1 MKRLFPIL
9 LLAACGS
16 PPPPVLHPEVQPGP
30 AAGARPNRVLV
41 LQASCGSVEEPCP
54 PEYMKTVDDIVR
66 GGLEFAG
73 INVVQ
78 AENLRAQT
86 RERHEEHSSTNT
98 TNDSASH
105 TKVER
110 RLAFDD
116 NVYNES
122 HSDSTTTTHT
132 VVLDG
137 SNFDDL
143 SVDDRHA
150 VIEKSGA
157 DSVAVIRIVIGGKV
171 GLWVPNQNVEV
182 QVKLGVNQGDS
193 MAWAARCTASSN
205 DFSTVQSALENA
217 ARCAIHGATGR

>member
-1 MKRLFPIL
+1 MKRSLLSIV
-9 LLAACGS
+9 LLAACG
-16 PPPPVLHPEVQPGP
+16 PPPAPVLHPEVQPGP
-30 AAGARPNRVLV
+30 AVNARPNRVLV

-54 PEYMKTVDDIVR
+54 PEYAKTVDDIVR

-86 RERHEEHSSTNT
+86 RERHEEHSSSET
-98 TNDSASH
+98 TSDSNSH

-116 NVYNES
+116 NVYTDQHNE
-122 HSDSTTTTHT
+122 STTTNHL

-171 GLWVPNQNVEV
+171 GLWVPN
-182 QVKLGVNQGDS
+182 
-193 MAWAARCTASSN
+193 
-205 DFSTVQSALENA
+205 
-217 ARCAIHGATGR
+217 